1 MKKLLAVFLALMM
14 ILSVSL
20 MACSD
25 KNEKEPNDD
34 EVEDDDFVP
43 NKNKDT
49 TGTTDA
55 NEDDKDS
62 EGTKAPASNVW
73 TNETGTIYV
82 RADGVAI
89 RAAARTNSTKVG
101 TANRSDSFTYEA
113 YTDDWYK
120 IKVEGNVAY
129 ISAAYVTGNQNDVIF
144 EAPTKVAA
152 NSAIHV
158 KSDATIFLRKAPAVH
173 EQTVAGSIDSTKTAN
188 GELIV
193 VSVSKSGSWAEVRFT
208 GTDLEKNTYDGI
220 DALYCHT
227 SYIVELSNV
236 GGSSNNYG

>member
-25 KNEKEPNDD
+25 KKEKEPNED
-34 EVEDDDFVP
+34 EVENDFVP
-43 NKNKDT
+43 NSNKEN
-49 TGTTDA
+49 TGTTEA
-55 NEDDKDS
+55 NQEEDPDD
-62 EGTKAPASNVW
+62 TKAPASNAW
-73 TNETGTIYV
+73 TSESGTVYV
-82 RADGVAI
+82 RANGVSI

-101 TANRSDSFTYEA
+101 VANQKDALQYEA

-120 IKVEGNVAY
+120 IKFGENVAY

-152 NSAIHV
+152 NSVIHV
-158 KSDATIFLRKAPAVH
+158 KNEATIFLRKDPAVH
-173 EQTVAGSIDSTKTAN
+173 EQTVEGSIDSTKTAN

-193 VSVSKSGSWAEVRFT
+193 VNVSKSGSWAEVRFT
-208 GTDLEKNTYDGI
+208 GTDLEKNTYNGTET
-220 DALYCHT
+220 LYCHT